1 MKMNKVF
8 ITSAVVSKGYQD
20 QPALRFSEKSDS
32 ARSVRFKVGERV
44 YDKRAD
50 NNTRYVNH
58 GIKAFGALAERI
70 EKMGLKEG
78 SYVNLTGRL
87 DEDVWDDNGTTKR
100 APVIILDD
108 IEFCYSGGNGNG
120 KKQDSGTVE
129 SSAPP
134 QSEGGGSFGGYES
147 FGGSNSLY

>member
-1 MKMNKVF
+1 MKMNRII

-20 QPALRFSEKSDS
+20 QPALRFSDKSDS

-44 YDKRAD
+44 YDKRTD

-58 GIKAFGALAERI
+58 GVKAFGNLAERI

-100 APVIILDD
+100 TPVIILDD
-108 IEFCYSGGNGNG
+108 IEFCYSGNGNG
-120 KKQDSGTVE
+120 KKQESGAAA
-129 SSAPP
+129 SPAAPE
-134 QSEGGGSFGGYES
+134 SEGGGSFGGYEP